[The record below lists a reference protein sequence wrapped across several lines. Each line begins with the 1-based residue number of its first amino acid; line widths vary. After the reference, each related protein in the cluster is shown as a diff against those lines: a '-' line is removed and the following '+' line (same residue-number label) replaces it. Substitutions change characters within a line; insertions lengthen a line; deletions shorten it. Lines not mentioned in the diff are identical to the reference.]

1 LIVAERKTAPIHAF
15 GEKVATETRFH
26 DYKPVNGVLFWH
38 SVRETNIATGEVLN
52 EARRVSIAVNTIDD
66 AALFSPPSPP
76 KTPMQHWLEGL
87 YAERTDTTA
96 VMHSYRIFRAA
107 NPTLDTR
114 SGVEF
119 IGYQMVKMGDF
130 PSAIELLKANATDYP
145 QSASAQFGLGRA
157 YKAAGRLDAAE
168 AAFKKALE
176 IDPKFKKATD
186 GLNALR

>member
-1 LIVAERKTAPIHAF
+1 
-15 GEKVATETRFH
+15 
-26 DYKPVNGVLFWH
+26 
-38 SVRETNIATGEVLN
+38 
-52 EARRVSIAVNTIDD
+52 
-66 AALFSPPSPP
+66 
-76 KTPMQHWLEGL
+76 M
-87 YAERTDTTA
+87 
-96 VMHSYRIFRAA
+96 
-107 NPTLDTR
+107 
-114 SGVEF
+114 
-119 IGYQMVKMGDF
+119 GYQMVKMGDF